1 MEYGKTIMLEMPFED
16 AVPGVKAAF
25 KEQGFGILTEIDIKA
40 TLKEKI
46 DVDVDPYIILG
57 ACNPDLARR
66 ALEIEPEIGLLLP
79 CNVVVRQ
86 SEGRVLVHALDP
98 AVMVSIPERPELQGI
113 ADEAGA
119 RVAGAPATPGGRG
132 TPPPNPPE

>member
-16 AVPGVKAAF
+16 AVPRVKAAF

-98 AVMVSIPERPELQGI
+98 AVMVSIPERPDLQGI
-113 ADEAGA
+113 ADEAG
-119 RVAGAPATPGGRG
+119 GGGGGGRRPDRETG
-132 TPPPNPPE
+132 

>member
-1 MEYGKTIMLEMPFED
+1 MEYGRTISMGGSFDD
-16 AVPGVKAAF
+16 AVPRVKAAF

-46 DVDVDPYIILG
+46 DADVEPYVILG

-79 CNVVVRQ
+79 CNVVVRLSNGQ
-86 SEGRVLVHALDP
+86 VLVHALDP
-98 AVMVSIPERPELQGI
+98 AVMVSIPGRPELQGT

-119 RVAGAPATPGGRG
+119 RISRALASLA
-132 TPPPNPPE
+132 